1 MPVVLRMF
9 LLNCSRKYLEK
20 ANSLRGTYGLS
31 TWRRNSWEKHHA
43 SSPPP
48 HPPFN
53 VGCRLGGPAHR
64 QQHRRTATSTC
75 WLSAWR
81 SSAQAAASK
90 NSHLNIEWGG
100 WGGGSSRHGRKNCA
114 TTFFIGLTAKKKRVF
129 LFKKKVTDKTKRHR
143 FS

>member
-1 MPVVLRMF
+1 M
-9 LLNCSRKYLEK
+9 EK
-20 ANSLRGTYGLS
+20 KQLGETPCQQPTPA
-31 TWRRNSWEKHHA
+31 
-43 SSPPP
+43 PPI
-48 HPPFN
+48 
-53 VGCRLGGPAHR
+53 
-64 QQHRRTATSTC
+64 QC

-81 SSAQAAASK
+81 SCAQAAASK